1 MKNSKPP
8 WKHVFTQKD
17 FYSLVYIKD
26 EFLYKVRTILGNK
39 LHNYIFSIQNIWFK
53 TKITGSTDRRKASF
67 PKETI
72 ENADLHEA
80 VLNKAMTR
88 KE

>member
-1 MKNSKPP
+1 M
-8 WKHVFTQKD
+8 
-17 FYSLVYIKD
+17 KD
-26 EFLYKVRTILGNK
+26 EFLYKVRTILDNK
-39 LHNYIFSIQNIWFK
+39 LHNYIFSIQNILFK

-72 ENADLHEA
+72 ENADLHKA
-80 VLNKAMTR
+80 VLNKAMTT